1 MFLNLDIPFIVVGLR
16 ISGLLGAEPPPRCA
30 NGRALTG
37 DDATSVDF
45 MSTSSTLGVGTA
57 LVDWV
62 DGGVGA
68 ARDVCVVLDE
78 AASDRPNEV
87 LAREQLPVSSCAE
100 EHDDPI
106 SSLIINTHLT
116 RKFAMIVRCKLTLD
130 CLALA
135 CKSCSL
141 FNMTVIIRVFCSR
154 KPTAMS

>member
-37 DDATSVDF
+37 DDATSVEI

-57 LVDWV
+57 FVDWV

-68 ARDVCVVLDE
+68 ARDVCVVLEE
-78 AASDRPNEV
+78 AASDRPKEV

-106 SSLIINTHLT
+106 SS
-116 RKFAMIVRCKLTLD
+116 
-130 CLALA
+130 
-135 CKSCSL
+135 
-141 FNMTVIIRVFCSR
+141 
-154 KPTAMS
+154 